1 MVNYNLTAMQGN
13 ATISGFIDNVNQFTN
28 GTLIGMFMIALFITM
43 LMIMKNWEFDKSILT
58 SSFLC
63 FAISLMLKMAGWINW
78 MYVVFFFILMTSSGL
93 YLYTIKN

>member
-1 MVNYNLTAMQGN
+1 MQGN

-28 GTLIGMFMIALFITM
+28 GMLVGMFMIAIFISM

-63 FAISLMLKMAGWINW
+63 LVISIMLKMAGWINW
-78 MYVVFFFILMTSSGL
+78 MYVVFFFIIMTTSGL
-93 YLYTIKN
+93 YLYAVKK